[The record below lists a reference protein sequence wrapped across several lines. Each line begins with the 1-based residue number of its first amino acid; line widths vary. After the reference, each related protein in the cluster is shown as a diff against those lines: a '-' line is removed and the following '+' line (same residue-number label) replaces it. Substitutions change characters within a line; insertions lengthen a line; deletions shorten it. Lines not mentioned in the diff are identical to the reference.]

1 MKIAAAMALC
11 AVAAHAVRKDADGKC
26 RALAL
31 SGGANYGSWE
41 VGVMWGLLHYGE
53 PTDFAWDVIT
63 GVSAGAINTAGTAVF
78 ETGDE
83 LNMTEF
89 LSDAWA
95 NLSSPDIWVNWPEGP
110 VKSLFTEQGMLD
122 TSPAVEFLTQLV
134 APYSEIK
141 RRFTVS
147 AVDVNTGDYEVF
159 DQSNTTFEELPQV
172 CFASGSIPTVFPP
185 QHYKGMVLM
194 DGGTVW
200 DVNVE
205 SAIN

>member
-1 MKIAAAMALC
+1 MKLASVSTMAVAMMTVALSAAADP
-11 AVAAHAVRKDADGKC
+11 RKTIDGKC
-26 RALAL
+26 RALVL

-53 PTDFAWDVIT
+53 PKDFAWDVIT

-110 VKSLFTEQGMLD
+110 VRALFSKPGMLD
-122 TSPAVEFLTQLV
+122 TRPAVEFLT
-134 APYSEIK
+134 
-141 RRFTVS
+141 
-147 AVDVNTGDYEVF
+147 
-159 DQSNTTFEELPQV
+159 
-172 CFASGSIPTVFPP
+172 
-185 QHYKGMVLM
+185 
-194 DGGTVW
+194 
-200 DVNVE
+200 
-205 SAIN
+205 